1 MSQNKD
7 WRIQVAE
14 TRAVYSE
21 KSTGKPENKEEH
33 SVGQG
38 SQVSGDGVQ
47 KTAGLR
53 TRGPRKQE
61 WTEFADQDTADTARI
76 L

>member
-1 MSQNKD
+1 M
-7 WRIQVAE
+7 
-14 TRAVYSE
+14 
-21 KSTGKPENKEEH
+21 
-33 SVGQG
+33 G

-61 WTEFADQDTADTARI
+61 WTEFADHHTTYCEDLITGDSVTGSDIAPVNDS
-76 L
+76 